1 MYLNNRNILIEQ
13 RPYTWYI
20 IILINLIMSFFFSEL
35 LLDAVRSTKCLV
47 GQKVWIAIEVS
58 FVMND
63 IKSSRRFARKRD
75 NETGD

>member
-1 MYLNNRNILIEQ
+1 
-13 RPYTWYI
+13 
-20 IILINLIMSFFFSEL
+20 MSFFFSEL

-63 IKSSRRFARKRD
+63 IKSSRRFARKRE